1 MDWIEGFNGAARQF
15 IDSIVRDEQPDMDI
29 AFSRHTM
36 QVAMA
41 VYKAADEER
50 PVQPSSLT

>member
-1 MDWIEGFNGAARQF
+1 
-15 IDSIVRDEQPDMDI
+15 MDI